1 MKMKPVT
8 ILEHQ
13 RPCEKNTMLCLFLAL
28 YPTTGNVAQIEGES
42 AWEFKGDEVQN
53 PNGETFTDYNK
64 NHLLKAHVSRPVH
77 FKFQVKIILA
87 CVVLSVVENSNFLM
101 YSYVHSTI

>member
-1 MKMKPVT
+1 MFHVV
-8 ILEHQ
+8 I
-13 RPCEKNTMLCLFLAL
+13 FLAL
-28 YPTTGNVAQIEGES
+28 YPTTGNVAQIDGEA

-87 CVVLSVVENSNFLM
+87 FVALSVVTNTNFLI
-101 YSYVHSTI
+101 YRNVHFTI